1 MKSLNL
7 REKDTYILT
16 KIIEHYL
23 KTGKAVSSGLVAQ
36 NIDDKISSATI
47 RNVMAK
53 LEKCGYLYQ
62 PHTSAG
68 RIPTD
73 KGLRFYVNRLFDAAL
88 PSKQLIDIETAD
100 FDQGRGDFI
109 SLLNQV
115 SMTLSEYSDN
125 LGFVISPRISKI
137 NFRYVRLVKISEER
151 VLIIQVSTNNLVLN
165 EVVETKNYFTQNELD
180 QASRFISENF
190 AGKNLTFV
198 RDYLIKEMPKYKA
211 RFENILQKTND
222 LLKSYFGQEE
232 KGDHIILRGTSKL
245 LSKSDFFDMEGLRSL
260 FDSFEEKSKL
270 AKLLSDFISLDRVK
284 VLIGEELKIPDVN
297 DCSLIL
303 SHYGDNRQVL
313 GSLGIIGPKRI
324 PYKTIIPLVDYIAQ
338 KLSHT
343 ISFHH

>member
-1 MKSLNL
+1 MKSISL

-16 KIIEHYL
+16 KIVEHYL
-23 KTGKAVSSGLVAQ
+23 KTGKTVSSGLIAQ
-36 NIDDKISSATI
+36 NIDIRVSSATI
-47 RNVMAK
+47 RNIMAK

-73 KGLRFYVNRLFDAAL
+73 KGLRFYVNRLFDDAL
-88 PSKQLIDIETAD
+88 PNKQLIDIETSD
-100 FDQGRGDFI
+100 FDKGRGDFI

-137 NFRYVRLVKISEER
+137 NFRYVRLIKISEER

-180 QASRFISENF
+180 RASRFISENF

-198 RDYLIKEMPKYKA
+198 RDYLIKDMPKYKI
-211 RFENILQKTND
+211 RFEDILQKTND

-232 KGDHIILRGTSKL
+232 KGDNIIIRGTSKL
-245 LSKSDFFDMEGLRSL
+245 LCKSDFFDMEGLRSL
-260 FDSFEEKSKL
+260 FNSFEEKSKL

-284 VLIGEELKIPDVN
+284 VLIGEELKLPDVN

>member
-36 NIDDKISSATI
+36 NIDVKISSATI
-47 RNVMAK
+47 RNIMAK
-53 LEKCGYLYQ
+53 LEKCSYLYQ

-73 KGLRFYVNRLFDAAL
+73 KGLRFYVNRLFDNAL
-88 PSKQLIDIETAD
+88 PSNQLIDIETTD

-180 QASRFISENF
+180 RASRFISENF

-260 FDSFEEKSKL
+260 FDSFEEKSNL

-284 VLIGEELKIPDVN
+284 VLIGEELRIPDVN

>member
-1 MKSLNL
+1 
-7 REKDTYILT
+7 
-16 KIIEHYL
+16 
-23 KTGKAVSSGLVAQ
+23 
-36 NIDDKISSATI
+36 
-47 RNVMAK
+47 
-53 LEKCGYLYQ
+53 
-62 PHTSAG
+62 
-68 RIPTD
+68 
-73 KGLRFYVNRLFDAAL
+73 
-88 PSKQLIDIETAD
+88 LIDIETAD
-100 FDQGRGDFI
+100 FDQGRGDLI

-137 NFRYVRLVKISEER
+137 NFRHVRLVKISEER
-151 VLIIQVSTNNLVLN
+151 ILIIQVSTNNLVLN

-180 QASRFISENF
+180 RASRFISENF
-190 AGKNLTFV
+190 AGKNLTVV
-198 RDYLIKEMPKYKA
+198 RDYLIKEMPKYRV

-232 KGDHIILRGTSKL
+232 QGNHMIIRGTSKL
-245 LSKSDFFDMEGLRSL
+245 LSKSEFFDMEGLRSL
-260 FDSFEEKSKL
+260 FSSFEEKSKL

-284 VLIGEELKIPDVN
+284 VLIGEDLKIPDVN